1 MKRVPNPSL
10 SLSFARELNDV
21 RVALFS
27 KLRRPVPA
35 NYTRHH
41 RDSCHGGGFDLNQSR
56 YRNEFVE
63 YRLIGKGE
71 FGEVYKCQN
80 KVDRCFY
87 ALKRL
92 IKPLAGSNK
101 E

>member
-1 MKRVPNPSL
+1 MPNPFL
-10 SLSFARELNDV
+10 PPLLRELNDV

-35 NYTRHH
+35 NYSRHH
-41 RDSCHGGGFDLNQSR
+41 RDSCHGGFDLNQSR

-63 YRLIGKGE
+63 HRLIGKGE